1 MNFIKVKGV
10 KVLRPFKIEAIV
22 LYPFIFFAAKHPGEK
37 IDNHERIHMEQ
48 IKRDGV
54 FMFYSRYLYEYFR
67 SRRRGLSHDLAYR
80 AISYEQEAYKHQQ
93 NIEYRV
99 ATRK

>member
-10 KVLRPFKIEAIV
+10 KVLRPLKIEAIV
-22 LYPFIFFAAKHPGEK
+22 LYPFVFFAAKQPTEK
-37 IDNHERIHMEQ
+37 IDNHERIHIEQ

-54 FMFYSRYLYEYFR
+54 LMFYARYFYEYFR
-67 SRRRGLSHDLAYR
+67 FRRKGLSHDLAYH
-80 AISYEQEAYKHQQ
+80 AISYEQEAYQHQQ
-93 NIEYRV
+93 NIQYRV